1 MEDDVKKYRFARYR
15 QEMALSE
22 KDKIRA
28 IRENIPEKLI
38 ELKNQVEKKEGKE
51 VSEEVKM
58 AEELI
63 AICITRYGENLE
75 RLEYVSDSKLKEIYR
90 ALNNFVK
97 ALKQQEKRDF
107 DESREEK

>member
-1 MEDDVKKYRFARYR
+1 MEDDVKKYHFARYR
-15 QEMALSE
+15 QEMALNE

-28 IRENIPEKLI
+28 IRENIPEKWI
-38 ELKNQVEKKEGKE
+38 ELKNQVEKKKGKE

-63 AICITRYGENLE
+63 AICITSYGENLE
-75 RLEYVSDSKLKEIYR
+75 RLEYASDSKVKEIDR
-90 ALNNFVK
+90 ALNNFVN
-97 ALKQQEKRDF
+97 ALKQKENV